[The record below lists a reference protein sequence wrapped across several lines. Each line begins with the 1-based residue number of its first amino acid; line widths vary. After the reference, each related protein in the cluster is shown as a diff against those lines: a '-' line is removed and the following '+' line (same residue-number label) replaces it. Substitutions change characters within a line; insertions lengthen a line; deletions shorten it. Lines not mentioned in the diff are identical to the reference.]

1 MYSWY
6 FTREELEKFSPSRK
20 DGITEIM
27 ESEIRQLYCSFIRD
41 VGIRLKLYVPISL
54 LSVPFNVS
62 IAHFSNLYVGFTA
75 SLCPQ
80 LAHNNFFYSGS
91 LLSLLP
97 ILTFFFQTTDD
108 YSNSNNVLPSLLSV
122 PVPCQK
128 RMAGKELFFLIY
140 LFCCGG
146 LVSFRKSIFLKECFR
161 KAIGYNLLFKKYLL
175 AKVLKEHI

>member
-1 MYSWY
+1 MDGESQTSKLSCEHMYSWY

-75 SLCPQ
+75 SLCP
-80 LAHNNFFYSGS
+80 
-91 LLSLLP
+91 
-97 ILTFFFQTTDD
+97 
-108 YSNSNNVLPSLLSV
+108 
-122 PVPCQK
+122 
-128 RMAGKELFFLIY
+128 
-140 LFCCGG
+140 
-146 LVSFRKSIFLKECFR
+146 
-161 KAIGYNLLFKKYLL
+161 
-175 AKVLKEHI
+175 